1 MPIGKLEP
9 VEWSRNRKG
18 AKVEGLAVLVGAS
31 CGGEL
36 FPQRDRY
43 ETDAFSAP

>member
-18 AKVEGLAVLVGAS
+18 AKVEGLAVLDAEGHIFDITLVFWPLS
-31 CGGEL
+31 CK
-36 FPQRDRY
+36 
-43 ETDAFSAP
+43 